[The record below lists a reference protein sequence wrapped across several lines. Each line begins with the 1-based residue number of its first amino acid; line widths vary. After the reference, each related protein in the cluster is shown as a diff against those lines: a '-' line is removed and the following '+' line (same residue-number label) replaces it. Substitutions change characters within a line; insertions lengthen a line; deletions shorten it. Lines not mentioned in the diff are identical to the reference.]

1 MSARSLRP
9 VVAVATVATAA
20 LGCYLISLRVA
31 TERSS
36 LEDVETKIVLA
47 QRDIRTLQTE
57 IGTRGRLEQLERW
70 NVRVLALSA
79 PKAEQFVDGG
89 YQLARLAR
97 PSEEIDVKAPV
108 VLASVP
114 KPQPRAVVT
123 DDDADTAAT
132 SIEPVRPAVQRAD
145 RQNGGPA
152 SMMHIASYSLTTKAS
167 SKAATVRAPD
177 KPIVAPAPKPPKIA
191 TANARPSLPRAAQ
204 DAKASSLHDPAKA
217 GSTRDKATH

>member
-97 PSEEIDVKAPV
+97 PSEEIDVNAPV

-114 KPQPRAVVT
+114 KPQPRAIVT

-132 SIEPVRPAVQRAD
+132 PTEPVRPAVQRAD

-152 SMMHIASYSLTTKAS
+152 SMMHVASYSLTTKAS
-167 SKAATVRAPD
+167 SKTATPSAPG

-191 TANARPSLPRAAQ
+191 TAAARPSLPRAAH
-204 DAKASSLHDPAKA
+204 DAKASALHDPAKS
-217 GSTRDKATH
+217 GSTRDKAKH

>member
-97 PSEEIDVKAPV
+97 PSEEIDVNAPV

-123 DDDADTAAT
+123 DDDADIAAT
-132 SIEPVRPAVQRAD
+132 STEPVRPAVQRAD

-152 SMMHIASYSLTTKAS
+152 SMMHVASYSLTTKAS
-167 SKAATVRAPD
+167 SKTATPSAPG

-191 TANARPSLPRAAQ
+191 TTAARPSLPRAAH
-204 DAKASSLHDPAKA
+204 DAKASALHDPAKP
-217 GSTRDKATH
+217 GSTRDKAKH

>member
-97 PSEEIDVKAPV
+97 PSEEIDVNAPV

-123 DDDADTAAT
+123 DDDVDTAAT

-152 SMMHIASYSLTTKAS
+152 SMMHVASYSLTTKAS

-204 DAKASSLHDPAKA
+204 DAKALSLHDPAKA

>member
-36 LEDVETKIVLA
+36 LEDVETKIVMA

-97 PSEEIDVKAPV
+97 PSEEIDVTAPV

-114 KPQPRAVVT
+114 KPQPHAVVT
-123 DDDADTAAT
+123 DDDADTATT
-132 SIEPVRPAVQRAD
+132 SAELARTAVQRAD

-152 SMMHIASYSLTTKAS
+152 SMMHVASYSLTTKAS
-167 SKAATVRAPD
+167 SKAVTPSAAA

-191 TANARPSLPRAAQ
+191 TSGARPSLPRAAH
-204 DAKASSLHDPAKA
+204 DAKASSLHDPATS
-217 GSTRDKATH
+217 GSARDKAKH

>member
-97 PSEEIDVKAPV
+97 PTEEIDVNAPV

-114 KPQPRAVVT
+114 KPQPRPAITNDGVE
-123 DDDADTAAT
+123 TAAAST
-132 SIEPVRPAVQRAD
+132 QPARPVGQRAD
-145 RQNGGPA
+145 RQNGGVA
-152 SMMHIASYSLTTKAS
+152 SMMHVASYSLTIRTSA
-167 SKAATVRAPD
+167 KAASPNTSD
-177 KPIVAPAPKPPKIA
+177 KPSVIAASKPPKIA
-191 TANARPSLPRAAQ
+191 TATARPSLPRAAH

>member
-9 VVAVATVATAA
+9 VVAVATVAAAA
-20 LGCYLISLRVA
+20 LSCYLVSLRVA

-36 LEDVETKIVLA
+36 LEDIETKIVLA

-97 PSEEIDVKAPV
+97 PSEEIDVNAPV

-114 KPQPRAVVT
+114 QPQPRPNIT
-123 DDDADTAAT
+123 NDDADAAAAT
-132 SIEPVRPAVQRAD
+132 TDPARPAVQHAD

-152 SMMHIASYSLTTKAS
+152 SMMHVASYSLTTRAS
-167 SKAATVRAPD
+167 TNAETPSTPNKPTVT
-177 KPIVAPAPKPPKIA
+177 VAPKPAKIA
-191 TANARPSLPRAAQ
+191 MAAARPSLPHAAH
-204 DAKASSLHDPAKA
+204 DAKASSLRDPAKA

>member
-97 PSEEIDVKAPV
+97 PSEEIDVNAPV

-114 KPQPRAVVT
+114 KPQPRAIVT
-123 DDDADTAAT
+123 DDDADTAASST
-132 SIEPVRPAVQRAD
+132 EPVRPAVQRAD

-152 SMMHIASYSLTTKAS
+152 SKMHVASYSLTTKAS
-167 SKAATVRAPD
+167 SKAATPSAPD

-191 TANARPSLPRAAQ
+191 TATARPSLPRAAQ